1 MTATQHPRRIV
12 GSEHRDSGARG
23 TLTISE
29 KAIEKI
35 AGQAA
40 AEVPGIHGTSGG
52 FLGLGSHS
60 DEDARPKVKVQLSG
74 RIAALHISAGVKY
87 PAPLRVTTDRLRQAV
102 KDKVNASCGIEVRQI
117 DIDVQTLVSAA
128 TTPGR
133 RDLL

>member
-1 MTATQHPRRIV
+1 MTAVQSQRGIAD
-12 GSEHRDSGARG
+12 SEHHDSGTRG

-74 RIAALHISAGVKY
+74 RVAALHISAGVKY

-102 KDKVNASCGIEVRQI
+102 KDRVNASCGIEVRQI
-117 DIDVQTLVSAA
+117 DIDIQTLVSAA
-128 TTPGR
+128 TTHGR